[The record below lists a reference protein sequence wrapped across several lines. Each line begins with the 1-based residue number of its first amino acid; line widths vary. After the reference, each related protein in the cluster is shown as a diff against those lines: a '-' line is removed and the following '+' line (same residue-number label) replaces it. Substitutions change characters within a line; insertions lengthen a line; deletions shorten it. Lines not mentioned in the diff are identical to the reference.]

1 MAGKFGLIM
10 QITKLPIQR
19 TAEGK
24 FMSYYFGH
32 RHGNIIGLN
41 MDPWRLQIQLFHETV
56 KVPVKLLFFFVLHG
70 NSGLSRFLVQTSCGT
85 PWPLLDTFWDLKT
98 RICF

>member
-1 MAGKFGLIM
+1 MLAGKFGLIM

-32 RHGNIIGLN
+32 RHGNITIGLN
-41 MDPWRLQIQLFHETV
+41 MEIADTTV
-56 KVPVKLLFFFVLHG
+56 
-70 NSGLSRFLVQTSCGT
+70 S
-85 PWPLLDTFWDLKT
+85 
-98 RICF
+98 